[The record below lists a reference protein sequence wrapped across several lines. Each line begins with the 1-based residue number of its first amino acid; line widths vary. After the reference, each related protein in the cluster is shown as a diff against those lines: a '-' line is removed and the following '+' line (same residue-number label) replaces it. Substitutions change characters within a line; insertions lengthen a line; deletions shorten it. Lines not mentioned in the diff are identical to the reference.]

1 MLEIFHYSFMIRALL
16 VGSIIACI
24 APMIGI
30 FLVSKRYS
38 LMADTLSH
46 VCLAGVAIG
55 MLLQIYPVYTA
66 LIVSV
71 FAAICIEKLSKSK
84 RISGESTLA
93 LFLSGGLAVATV
105 IISFARGFT
114 VDLFSYLF
122 GSISTVSEGDV
133 IVTVLLAL
141 VIVVVVALLYK
152 ELFYVSFDEE
162 SARVSGLPA
171 TQINYIFMILAAIT
185 IALSIRIVG
194 VLLISALMVI
204 PVLAG
209 SLIAKSF
216 KQTLLSSIMFSLF
229 MVLTGLFLSYY
240 FNLAAG
246 GAIVLLSLVGFGIL
260 HVMSTWE

>member
-1 MLEIFHYSFMIRALL
+1 
-16 VGSIIACI
+16 
-24 APMIGI
+24 
-30 FLVSKRYS
+30 
-38 LMADTLSH
+38 MADALSH

-71 FAAICIEKLSKSK
+71 ISAICIEKLSHSK
-84 RISGESTLA
+84 RITGESTLA

-122 GSISTVSEGDV
+122 GSITTVSEGDV
-133 IVTVLLAL
+133 LITIILAAVIIL
-141 VIVVVVALLYK
+141 VIGVLYK
-152 ELFYVSFDEE
+152 ELFYVAFDEE

-171 TQINYIFMILAAIT
+171 SQINYIFMILAAIT

-216 KQTLLSSIMFSLF
+216 KQTLIASILFSLF
-229 MVLTGLFLSYY
+229 VVITGLFLSYY

-246 GAIVLLSLVGFGIL
+246 GAIVLLSLAGFSIL
-260 HVMSTWE
+260 HLMSGKD